1 MNPYHKMARWVIL
14 LLGFLFSNNVFFSNS
29 HSHMLKKKIENFY
42 LLFTKKKKEVGG
54 EISKKNLY

>member
-1 MNPYHKMARWVIL
+1 
-14 LLGFLFSNNVFFSNS
+14 
-29 HSHMLKKKIENFY
+29 MLKKKIEIFY